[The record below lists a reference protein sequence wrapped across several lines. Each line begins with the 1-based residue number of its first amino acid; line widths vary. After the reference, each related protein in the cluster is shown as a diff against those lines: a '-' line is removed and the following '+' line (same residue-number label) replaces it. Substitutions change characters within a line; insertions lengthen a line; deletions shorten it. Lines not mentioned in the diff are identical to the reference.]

1 MVHALMINGIWIALI
16 GHSLVVV
23 QCVDDTG
30 RARVLQK
37 HVQTCGMP
45 CRDQGFS
52 TLRLSVS
59 GCQQVLLHAH
69 KVRHASGHGACVC
82 PATTP

>member
-45 CRDQGFS
+45 CRDQGF
-52 TLRLSVS
+52 
-59 GCQQVLLHAH
+59 
-69 KVRHASGHGACVC
+69 
-82 PATTP
+82 